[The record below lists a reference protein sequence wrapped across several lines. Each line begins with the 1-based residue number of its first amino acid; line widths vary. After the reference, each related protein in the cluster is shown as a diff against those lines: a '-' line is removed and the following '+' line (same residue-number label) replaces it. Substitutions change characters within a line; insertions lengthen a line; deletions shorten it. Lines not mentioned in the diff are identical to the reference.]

1 MGLEAA
7 PDPRKLA
14 ALKIFW
20 TFCQMNQPNVK
31 DADECQSMKDV
42 RAAIDLL
49 DEQLLDLL
57 SQRIK
62 YIARA
67 AEIKTSIDSIRDDER
82 IESMVARRKSEARE
96 YGYSE
101 QFIETLFR
109 GLIEYSV
116 AYEMQLFRNK
126 N

>member
-1 MGLEAA
+1 MS
-7 PDPRKLA
+7 
-14 ALKIFW
+14 
-20 TFCQMNQPNVK
+20 QPSVK
-31 DADECQSMKDV
+31 KAGECESMKDV
-42 RAAIDLL
+42 RAGIDFL

-57 SQRIK
+57 SRRIK

-67 AEIKTSIDSIRDDER
+67 AEIKTSVDSVRDDER
-82 IESMVARRKSEARE
+82 IESMVARRKSEAGE

-109 GLIEYSV
+109 ELIEYSV

-126 N
+126 S